1 MPVPEIIAVTDAL
14 LPCAAD
20 SFAAAQLA
28 GLVLVASVRDWE
40 LRYKAILTNYAQD
53 CHARFAD
60 YLDSYLKTLN
70 GRITVGDITTHLS
83 KMGPCQEVFV
93 EHHLILT
100 RETLDTRGYD
110 PVNQYNTVILNR
122 HEFVHKGNI
131 NLTLTDAK
139 LYTAGG
145 DAVLGCLSEALA
157 STLRAPAAILRGE
170 IDRLLSD
177 IIAFTNQTIAEQ
189 RRQQSNPLRR
199 LLGMTQAQTFPG
211 FADDYSAMFGLR
223 VQRFL
228 DQLHHYR
235 VSLKNGDDSYLRPTK
250 PQSATSAVLE
260 IRSAILAL

>member
-1 MPVPEIIAVTDAL
+1 LPVPEIIAVTDAL

-40 LRYKAILTNYAQD
+40 LRYKVILTNYAQD

-70 GRITVGDITTHLS
+70 GRITVGEITKHLS
-83 KMGPCQEVFV
+83 KMGPCQDVFV
-93 EHHLILT
+93 EHHQILT
-100 RETLDTRGYD
+100 RETLNSHGYD

-122 HEFVHKGNI
+122 HEFVHKGKI

-139 LYTAGG
+139 LYTTGG

-157 STLRAPAAILRGE
+157 STLREPAAILRGD

-177 IIAFTNQTIAEQ
+177 ITAFANQTIAAQ

-199 LLGMTQAQTFPG
+199 WLGMTQAQIFPG

-223 VQRFL
+223 IQRLL

-235 VSLKNGDDSYLRPTK
+235 VPLKNGDDSYLHPTK
-250 PQSATSAVLE
+250 PESATSSASE
-260 IRSAILAL
+260 IRTAILSL